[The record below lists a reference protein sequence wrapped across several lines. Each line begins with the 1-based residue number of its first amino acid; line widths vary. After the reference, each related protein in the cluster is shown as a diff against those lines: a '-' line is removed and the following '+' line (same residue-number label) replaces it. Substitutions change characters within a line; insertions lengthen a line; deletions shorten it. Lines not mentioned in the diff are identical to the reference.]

1 MWAARHHACYKGFCQ
16 DLANAVL
23 WEVNERFFQQKF
35 DIFCSDASLKTT
47 TGKQN
52 LLQELVLINLVH
64 NSHVLFQIGISLISL
79 AAVFTLKHFLFSV
92 RPCNVPAKTLRVKV
106 LLAKLT
112 LGFPCKQKPQ
122 SPRSWSLTRSFCNF
136 GEQRE
141 SVGIFVTTRTQR
153 ASDSLSFSL
162 RIFHHLRS
170 ISNQPTICRQSIV
183 WRRTKACKS
192 CQVRVLDQV

>member
-1 MWAARHHACYKGFCQ
+1 MDCPLVLPKVEDTLEDFLTNHTSLRFFRAMLDSDMPRQVAPTHWLGAMWAARHHACYKGFCQ

-23 WEVNERFFQQKF
+23 WKVNERFFQQKF

-47 TGKQN
+47 TGKQD

-79 AAVFTLKHFLFSV
+79 ATVFTLKHFLFSV
-92 RPCNVPAKTLRVKV
+92 GSGNVPAKTLRVKV

-122 SPRSWSLTRSFCNF
+122 SPTSRSWTRSCCKFW
-136 GEQRE
+136 GTDEVE
-141 SVGIFVTTRTQR
+141 Y
-153 ASDSLSFSL
+153 L
-162 RIFHHLRS
+162 R
-170 ISNQPTICRQSIV
+170 N
-183 WRRTKACKS
+183 
-192 CQVRVLDQV
+192 

>member
-35 DIFCSDASLKTT
+35 DIFEVMLPSITT
-47 TGKQN
+47 AGKQN

-79 AAVFTLKHFLFSV
+79 ATVFTLKHFLFSV
-92 RPCNVPAKTLRVKV
+92 RPCNVPAKTLGVKV

-112 LGFPCKQKPQ
+112 LGFPCKQKLQP
-122 SPRSWSLTRSFCNF
+122 PRS
-136 GEQRE
+136 
-141 SVGIFVTTRTQR
+141 
-153 ASDSLSFSL
+153 LS
-162 RIFHHLRS
+162 
-170 ISNQPTICRQSIV
+170 
-183 WRRTKACKS
+183 
-192 CQVRVLDQV
+192 

>member
-1 MWAARHHACYKGFCQ
+1 M
-16 DLANAVL
+16 LP
-23 WEVNERFFQQKF
+23 
-35 DIFCSDASLKTT
+35 SKTT

-79 AAVFTLKHFLFSV
+79 ATVFTLKHFLFSV
-92 RPCNVPAKTLRVKV
+92 CPCNVPAKTLRVKV

-122 SPRSWSLTRSFCNF
+122 SPRSWSQTRSFCNF
-136 GEQRE
+136 GEQME

-153 ASDSLSFSL
+153 AQIPFPSLSGYF
-162 RIFHHLRS
+162 
-170 ISNQPTICRQSIV
+170 TIRGVYLINPHFVDNTFTGEGQKLA
-183 WRRTKACKS
+183 RAAK
-192 CQVRVLDQV
+192 